1 MTHRATSPRIWQDL
15 FLEQSNSSMTNSH
28 ILQPDLAE
36 ASDFL
41 DCPSLISASN
51 VTSLEG
57 PCLPPH

>member
-1 MTHRATSPRIWQDL
+1 
-15 FLEQSNSSMTNSH
+15 MTNSH

-36 ASDFL
+36 SSYFL